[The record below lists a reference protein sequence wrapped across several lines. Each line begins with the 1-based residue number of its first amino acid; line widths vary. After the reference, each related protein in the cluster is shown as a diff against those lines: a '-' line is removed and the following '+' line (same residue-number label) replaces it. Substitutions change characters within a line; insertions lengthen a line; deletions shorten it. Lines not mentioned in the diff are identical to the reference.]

1 MLDVSY
7 ENSIN
12 QYYILAEYRTK
23 LLFVTAREEE
33 RHLKNKLKKKLIV
46 CYRRPILLNSEMVK
60 V

>member
-33 RHLKNKLKKKLIV
+33 RHLKNKLKK
-46 CYRRPILLNSEMVK
+46 N
-60 V
+60 